1 MKSLALS
8 IVVVA
13 SLLSIVVGPT
23 AMAADCGSGKILTLK
38 PWYDGLTMG
47 DKCTPQIGSTPEEH
61 KKFVW
66 TVGLNIVEDLMHIAV
81 YLTVG
86 LLIYGGFVYMTSMGK
101 PDKITAGQ
109 KIIINSLAGM
119 VVAISSVL
127 IVNLVIRNALGVG

>member
-1 MKSLALS
+1 
-8 IVVVA
+8 
-13 SLLSIVVGPT
+13 
-23 AMAADCGSGKILTLK
+23 
-38 PWYDGLTMG
+38 
-47 DKCTPQIGSTPEEH
+47 
-61 KKFVW
+61 
-66 TVGLNIVEDLMHIAV
+66 
-81 YLTVG
+81 LTVG